1 MNIKNFKVLRKIA
14 YIFMAG
20 VGVFACVTPPD
31 YPKEPHIQFLNYSK
45 NTMRQGEFGFE
56 DTTFVHL
63 SFTDGDGDLGG
74 DSLAV
79 FFRDV
84 RLNYWDSLF
93 QLPKI
98 PSRGASAGVSGTI
111 ELQLGT
117 TCCLDIIPPC
127 RPSATKLLDTIVY
140 EIYIKDRAGNKSNY
154 VRATPL
160 YLQCR

>member
-1 MNIKNFKVLRKIA
+1 MNTKNFKQIF
-14 YIFMAG
+14 YIFI
-20 VGVFACVTPPD
+20 VSLFIIACVTPPD
-31 YPKEPHIQFLNYSK
+31 YPKEPRIQFLNYSK
-45 NTMRQGEFGFE
+45 STMRQGEFGFE
-56 DTTFVHL
+56 DTTFVKL

-84 RLNYWDSLF
+84 RLNHWDSLF

-111 ELQLGT
+111 ELRLGT

-127 RPSATKLLDTIVY
+127 RPSSTKLLDTIVY
-140 EIYIKDRAGNKSNY
+140 EIFIKDRAGNQSNM